1 MMIVFAIIVSPAA
14 LVKIGQIN
22 TTILVNKIRIAKTIA
37 HERQQENVAG
47 LINHVERLIDI
58 LIVFTTPIIPV
69 VIPVA
74 IIAVSAVVVAVIAPG
89 RSERAQRHNGN
100 SNNRKQ
106 TGLD

>member
-22 TTILVNKIRIAKTIA
+22 TAILVNKIRVAKTIA

-47 LINHVERLIDI
+47 FINHVECLIDI
-58 LIVFTTPIIPV
+58 LIIFATPIIPV

-74 IIAVSAVVVAVIAPG
+74 IIAISAVVVAVIVPG
-89 RSERAQRHNGN
+89 KSERAQRHNGN
-100 SNNRKQ
+100 SNHRKQ